1 MNKELGFGMGR
12 NTEYYKELLPLAEN
26 LSVVTDENPGKSN
39 LKISL

>member
-1 MNKELGFGMGR
+1 MNKELNFNMDR

-26 LSVVTDENPGKSN
+26 LSVVTSDQPGKSN